1 MKIVIPSKKFSVS
14 HISTLM
20 RVIQVSMRETGVRK
34 ATVASDSFP
43 VLYCE
48 MEIKDGSGDVVFF
61 FTFFEKKTGSRM
73 DEYTNQV
80 SESLLEDLI
89 EYINGNSQASLWGF
103 SVVDKNTSSADTHNR
118 MEQLRRELN
127 RYKGSFIEHA
137 GRVVTF
143 DGESFT
149 VEA

>member
-1 MKIVIPSKKFSVS
+1 MKIVIPSKKISVS

-20 RVIQVSMRETGVRK
+20 RVIQVSMRETGVREVT
-34 ATVASDSFP
+34 AASDSFP

-48 MEIKDGSGDVVFF
+48 MEIKDGGEDVVFI
-61 FTFFEKKTGSRM
+61 FTFFEKETGSRM

-80 SESLLEDLI
+80 SESLVEDLI
-89 EYINGNSQASLWGF
+89 GYINGNSQASLWGF
-103 SVVDKNTSSADTHNR
+103 SVVDKNTSSGDTHNR

-149 VEA
+149 VEV

>member
-1 MKIVIPSKKFSVS
+1 MKIVIPSKKISVS

-20 RVIQVSMRETGVRK
+20 RVIQVSMRETGAREV
-34 ATVASDSFP
+34 TGDPGSLP

-48 MEIKDGSGDVVFF
+48 TGIEDSSGNVVFG
-61 FTFFEKKTGSRM
+61 FTFFEKETGARM

-80 SESLLEDLI
+80 SENLVEDLI
-89 EYINGNSQASLWGF
+89 RYINGNSQASLWGF
-103 SVVDKNTSSADTHNR
+103 SVVDKNTHSGDIHNR

-137 GRVVTF
+137 GRIVTF
-143 DGESFT
+143 DGESFS
-149 VEA
+149 VGA

>member
-1 MKIVIPSKKFSVS
+1 MKIVIPSKKLSVS

-34 ATVASDSFP
+34 VTVASGSFP

-48 MEIKDGSGDVVFF
+48 MEINDGSGDVVFF
-61 FTFFEKKTGSRM
+61 FTFFEKETGSRM

-149 VEA
+149 VVA

>member
-1 MKIVIPSKKFSVS
+1 MKIVIPSKKISVS

-20 RVIQVSMRETGVRK
+20 RVVQVSMRETGAREI
-34 ATVASDSFP
+34 TGDPDSLP

-48 MEIKDGSGDVVFF
+48 TGIEDSSVNVVFGF
-61 FTFFEKKTGSRM
+61 IFFEKKTGARM

-80 SESLLEDLI
+80 SENLVEDLI
-89 EYINGNSQASLWGF
+89 RYINGNSQASLWGF
-103 SVVDKNTSSADTHNR
+103 SVVDKNTSTGDIHNR

-137 GRVVTF
+137 GRIVTF
-143 DGESFT
+143 DGESFS
-149 VEA
+149 VGA

>member
-1 MKIVIPSKKFSVS
+1 MKIVIPSKKISVS

-20 RVIQVSMRETGVRK
+20 RVIQVSMRETGAREV
-34 ATVASDSFP
+34 TGDPGSLP

-48 MEIKDGSGDVVFF
+48 TGIEDSSGNVVFA
-61 FTFFEKKTGSRM
+61 FTFFEKETGARM

-80 SESLLEDLI
+80 SENLVEDLI
-89 EYINGNSQASLWGF
+89 RHINGNSQASLWGF
-103 SVVDKNTSSADTHNR
+103 SVVEKNTSSGDIHNR

-137 GRVVTF
+137 GRIVTF
-143 DGESFT
+143 DGESFS
-149 VEA
+149 VGV

>member
-1 MKIVIPSKKFSVS
+1 MKIVIPSKKISVS

-20 RVIQVSMRETGVRK
+20 RVIQVSMRETAAREVTGDP
-34 ATVASDSFP
+34 DSFP

-48 MEIKDGSGDVVFF
+48 TGIEDSSGNVVFG
-61 FTFFEKKTGSRM
+61 FTFFEKETGSRM

-80 SESLLEDLI
+80 SESLVEDLI
-89 EYINGNSQASLWGF
+89 RYINGNSQASLWGF
-103 SVVDKNTSSADTHNR
+103 SIVDKNTSSGDIHNR

-137 GRVVTF
+137 GKIVTF
-143 DGESFT
+143 DGESFS
-149 VEA
+149 VGA